1 MFMVYFTNHS
11 YSYSAS
17 CPRGQNF
24 VWMLLGVMV
33 AKSVSGLEVLSTNNA
48 RMRHIEMD
56 LSMSLCLALLGRSF
70 STTETNILPA
80 SVVRLSDHGLDHS
93 IQI

>member
-1 MFMVYFTNHS
+1 MFMVYFTNHL
-11 YSYSAS
+11 YLYLAS
-17 CPRGQNF
+17 CPRRQNF
-24 VWMLLGVMV
+24 IWMLLGVVV

-70 STTETNILPA
+70 ATIETNILPT
-80 SVVRLSDHGLDHS
+80 SVVGLSDHRLDHS

>member
-11 YSYSAS
+11 YSYLAS
-17 CPRGQNF
+17 CPRRQNF
-24 VWMLLGVMV
+24 IWMLLGVVV

-70 STTETNILPA
+70 STIETNILPT

>member
-11 YSYSAS
+11 YSYLAS
-17 CPRGQNF
+17 CPGGQNF
-24 VWMLLGVMV
+24 IWMLQGVVV

-56 LSMSLCLALLGRSF
+56 LSMSLFPCSSQKKF
-70 STTETNILPA
+70 FHN
-80 SVVRLSDHGLDHS
+80 
-93 IQI
+93 

>member
-1 MFMVYFTNHS
+1 MMYFKNHS
-11 YSYSAS
+11 YSHSAS

-24 VWMLLGVMV
+24 VWMLLGVMM

-48 RMRHIEMD
+48 RVRHIEMD
-56 LSMSLCLALLGRSF
+56 LCMSLCLALLRRGLP
-70 STTETNILPA
+70 TIETNILPT
-80 SVVRLSDHGLDHS
+80 SVVRLSDHRLNHS